1 MAHERA
7 CDGDFRR
14 RAARIFF
21 KSVNGRL
28 RKTRP
33 SLGEEFLGKE
43 NVRAAREGEP
53 PRLGLGSPA
62 CLMESTW
69 MFFGNWG
76 LGWIGVLSM
85 QHY

>member
-7 CDGDFRR
+7 RDGDFRR

-33 SLGEEFLGKE
+33 SLGKEFLGKE
-43 NVRAAREGEP
+43 NVRAAREGGLRGSVWVVP
-53 PRLGLGSPA
+53 LLPGGVDLGVF
-62 CLMESTW
+62 W
-69 MFFGNWG
+69 
-76 LGWIGVLSM
+76 
-85 QHY
+85 

>member
-7 CDGDFRR
+7 RDGDFRR

-33 SLGEEFLGKE
+33 SLGKEFLGKE
-43 NVRAAREGEP
+43 NVWAAREGASEA
-53 PRLGLGSPA
+53 RFGQSRY
-62 CLMESTW
+62 CLVESTW
-69 MFFGNWG
+69 VFFGNWG

-85 QHY
+85 